1 MAQLVQMKMGKGTI
15 LVEVTE
21 EVDESKKYDAYDEN
35 APRGEDTKVITKIDQ
50 ALDTMIQNQIAD
62 HCKMLVNAFEQVK
75 QQAIPP
81 KKAQAEFGLQFN
93 GEGNVYVAK
102 VGAQASFKIS
112 FEWEF

>member
-1 MAQLVQMKMGKGTI
+1 MKMGKGTI

-21 EVDESKKYDAYDEN
+21 KAAEVKDYDTYDEK
-35 APRGEDTKVITKIDQ
+35 APRGEDGKVIAKIDQ
-50 ALDTMIQNQIAD
+50 ALDTMIQNQIAE
-62 HCKMLVNAFEQVK
+62 HCKMLISAFEQVK

>member
-1 MAQLVQMKMGKGTI
+1 MAQLVQMKMGKGTVW
-15 LVEVTE
+15 VEVTE
-21 EVDESKKYDAYDEN
+21 EVDQSKKYETYDEN
-35 APRGEDTKVITKIDQ
+35 APRGGEEKIIAKIDQ
-50 ALDTMIQNQIAD
+50 ALDSMIQNQIAE
-62 HCKMLVNAFEQVK
+62 HCKMLVGAFEQVK

-81 KKAQAEFGLQFN
+81 KKATAEFGLQFN